1 MSKAEAIGYIIG
13 AVLGLAICLFFY
25 FWNKENDE

>member
-13 AVLGLAICLFFY
+13 AVLGLAICLVIHY
-25 FWNKENDE
+25 WNKENEE